1 MVVARPRRA
10 PAPLSV
16 TQLTQLVG
24 NALESEIGRNV
35 LVAGEISN
43 LRPHS
48 SGHCYFTLKDE
59 RSQLRCVL
67 FRSAVQ
73 VLRFRPADGQ
83 QVVARGRVDLYA
95 ERGELRFVAETL
107 EPLGSGALQLAFEQ
121 LKARLAAEGLFD
133 ERRKRPLPFL
143 PSRVGIV
150 TALGGAALHDILV
163 ILRARCSAL
172 QVLVRPVRVQGVG
185 SVNDICAAIDDLNA
199 RGDCDVLIV
208 GRGGGSLEDLWSFNE
223 ERVARAIA
231 ESRIP
236 IVSAVGHEVDFTIAD
251 FVADR
256 RAPTPTA
263 AAEMVVPRLADLH
276 ALVARGQ
283 RALAAGLVRRH
294 ARERRH
300 LDQLVGRLRD
310 PRRRIADLRTVSD
323 ALSRRLVAAM
333 GRRLA
338 QARGRTDA
346 GAHRLAVQHPGARA
360 LALAGT
366 VAALRHRLALAARRR
381 VLRGRDEVGRAA
393 VALDGLSP
401 LAVLGRGYSLVRKL
415 PEGTI
420 VRAADTLVGGDV
432 VEMTFAE
439 GSVQATV
446 NGAGPRRRR
455 RATADVTGGS

>member
-16 TQLTQLVG
+16 SQLTQLVR
-24 NALESEIGRNV
+24 NALDSEIGRAV

-43 LRPHS
+43 LHAAG
-48 SGHCYFTLKDE
+48 SGHCYFTLKDR
-59 RSQLRCVL
+59 RSQLRCVM
-67 FRSAVQ
+67 FRSAMQ
-73 VLRFRPADGQ
+73 LLPFQPANGQ
-83 QVVARGRVDLYA
+83 EVVARGRVDVYPD
-95 ERGELRFVAETL
+95 RGDLQFYVDAL
-107 EPLGSGALQLAFEQ
+107 EPQGHGALQLAFEQ
-121 LKARLAAEGLFD
+121 LKERLAAEGLF
-133 ERRKRPLPFL
+133 EEARKRPLPFF

-172 QVLVRPVRVQGVG
+172 HVVVRPVRVQGAG
-185 SVNDICAAIDDLNA
+185 SANDICAAIDDLNT

-231 ESRIP
+231 ASRIP

-294 ARERRH
+294 GRERRH
-300 LDQLVGRLRD
+300 LDQLIGRLRD
-310 PRRRIADLRTVSD
+310 PRRRIADLRAVSD
-323 ALSRRLVAAM
+323 ALARRLVVAM
-333 GRRLA
+333 ERRIA
-338 QARGRTDA
+338 EARGRADA
-346 GAHRLAVQHPGARA
+346 SAHRLAVQHPGARA
-360 LALAGT
+360 VVLAGT
-366 VAALRHRLALAARRR
+366 VAALHHRLGLAARRR
-381 VLRGRDEVGRAA
+381 VARDRDQVGRAA
-393 VALDGLSP
+393 AGLDGLSP

-415 PEGTI
+415 PERTI
-420 VRAADTLVGGDV
+420 VRSASALATGDV
-432 VEMTFAE
+432 VEMSFAE
-439 GSVQATV
+439 GSVRAKVT
-446 NGAGPRRRR
+446 GDGPSRRRR
-455 RATADVTGGS
+455 TSAPATGGS